1 MIDGPS
7 HKEIQILAK
16 TTKTYHHGD
25 LKAAMV
31 QAVLALVREKG
42 PRGFTLNEASRRA
55 GVSKSAPYKHFRD
68 KDALLIEV
76 AIQGTRLMEA
86 ELREAAEHGKTARE
100 KLLSV
105 LLSYVRFSGSHPD
118 YFAVM
123 SQSGID
129 KIPYPEI
136 NDPAAAAFGVAFEL
150 AHQIESTAQAARELC
165 IAVWAMAHGFAI
177 LRSEGAFDSAA
188 QTIVTDD
195 TIRLIANRFL
205 FREK

>member
-1 MIDGPS
+1 MIGAPS

-136 NDPAAAAFGVAFEL
+136 NDPTAAAFGVAFEL
-150 AHQIESTAQAARELC
+150 AHQIEHSAGRKRTLYC
-165 IAVWAMAHGFAI
+165 GMGHGAWIRHLEERGRFRQRANY
-177 LRSEGAFDSAA
+177 RDGRHDK
-188 QTIVTDD
+188 TD
-195 TIRLIANRFL
+195 RKSLPVP
-205 FREK
+205 